1 MHVVKLKQFVDF
13 KYNYVT
19 DTKAQYCGSSFYVVA
34 INQTVKVAATISEAT
49 KDYRRW
55 YFVDVVVVVVA
66 VILLWYLPK

>member
-1 MHVVKLKQFVDF
+1 M
-13 KYNYVT
+13 T
-19 DTKAQYCGSSFYVVA
+19 SSTVVA

-55 YFVDVVVVVVA
+55 YFIDVVVVVVA